1 MDEWIDR
8 VMAELGLT
16 ERPDVASILDVARDA
31 AHGVAR
37 PAAPVTT
44 YLMGVAVAQGRDPHD
59 IAQRIARLADGWS
72 SADT

>member
-44 YLMGVAVAQGRDPHD
+44 YLMGVAVAQGRDPLD
-59 IAQRIARLADGWS
+59 IAQRIARLAEEWPTPES
-72 SADT
+72 